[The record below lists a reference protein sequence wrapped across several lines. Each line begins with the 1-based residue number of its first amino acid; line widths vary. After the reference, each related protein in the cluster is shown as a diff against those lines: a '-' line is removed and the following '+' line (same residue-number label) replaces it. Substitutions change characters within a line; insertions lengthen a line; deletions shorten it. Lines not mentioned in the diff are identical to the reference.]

1 MFMTAIDTHIHSEGR
16 SVEDLKFMAENGIK
30 IAITCAFYPIRPS
43 FPETLIDL
51 ARKLTEFEPERG
63 EKAGMEIYSA
73 VGIHPRCIPPRWDKV
88 LGFIESYSGYVA
100 IGEIGLED
108 GSDEEKEVLKAQLQL
123 AKKLD
128 VPAIIHTPRKNKDAI
143 LKKTLEILD
152 AVSFPEELALIDHNS
167 VETVK
172 VVLEKRYWA
181 GITVQPGKL
190 TVDEA
195 VKIIEEFGDE
205 RLIANSDT
213 GFSESDMLAVK
224 KLYDA
229 CGNERVVRRN
239 AEKFFKI

>member
-1 MFMTAIDTHIHSEGR
+1 MMLVDTHIHSEGR
-16 SVEDLKFMAENGIK
+16 SVEDLKHMAGNGIK
-30 IAITCAFYPIRPS
+30 KAITCAFYPIQPE
-43 FPETLIDL
+43 FPETLMDL

-63 EKAGMEIYSA
+63 KKAGMEIHSA
-73 VGIHPRCIPPRWDKV
+73 VGIHPRCIPPGWERV
-88 LGFIESYSGYVA
+88 LEFIESYSGYVA

-128 VPAIIHTPRKNKDAI
+128 IPAVIHTPRKNKEVI
-143 LKKTLEILD
+143 LEKTLQILED
-152 AVSFPEELALIDHNS
+152 VSFPEELALIDHNS
-167 VETVK
+167 VGTVK
-172 VVLEKRYWA
+172 AVLEKGYWA

-195 VKIIEEFGDE
+195 VRIIEEFGDE

-224 KLYDA
+224 RLYDA
-229 CGNERVVRRN
+229 CENERVVRKN
-239 AEKFFKI
+239 AERFFGI